1 MITRC
6 KDEETARTAL
16 RGLHNQLR
24 PISQIA
30 EIGAITQIN
39 INAGNIRC
47 SAACENNNITY
58 SINAAIVSY
67 ADYKQVK
74 ALIDYFESFECR

>member
-1 MITRC
+1 MITCC

-16 RGLHNQLR
+16 RGLHNQLK

-30 EIGAITQIN
+30 EVGNITQIAV
-39 INAGNIRC
+39 NAGNVRC
-47 SAACENNNITY
+47 SAACEDNIIIY
-58 SINAAIVSY
+58 SINAAIVNY

-74 ALIDYFESFECR
+74 ALIDYFESFECQ